1 MQSKG
6 MNYLLI
12 IVIVVLI
19 IGLFYWQTIPAK
31 KPVSKTVVFG
41 SDVLDSSVVKT
52 IKSKKSYGNLP
63 VAVGAGEAGKQDPFS
78 GL

>member
-1 MQSKG
+1 MQSKS

-12 IVIVVLI
+12 IIIAVLI
-19 IGLFYWQTIPAK
+19 IGLFYWQTIPSP
-31 KPVSKTVVFG
+31 KPVSKTVVFKP
-41 SDVLDSSVVKT
+41 DILESSVVKT

-63 VAVGAGEAGKQDPFS
+63 VTVSAGEAGKQDPFS

>member
-12 IVIVVLI
+12 IVMVVLI
-19 IGLFYWQTIPAK
+19 IGFFYWQTIPSP
-31 KPVSKTVVFG
+31 KPVSKTVVFNA
-41 SDVLDSSVVKT
+41 DVLDSNVVKT

-63 VAVGAGEAGKQDPFS
+63 VTVGAGEAGKQDPFS

>member
-1 MQSKG
+1 MQSKS

-12 IVIVVLI
+12 IIIVALI
-19 IGLFYWQTIPAK
+19 IGLFYWQTIPQK

-41 SDVLDSSVVKT
+41 SDVLESSVVKT
-52 IKSKKSYGNLP
+52 IKNKKSYGNLP
-63 VAVGAGEAGKQDPFS
+63 VTVSAGEAGKQDPFS

>member
-19 IGLFYWQTIPAK
+19 IGLFYWQTIPSP
-31 KPVSKTVVFG
+31 KPASKTVVFEP
-41 SDVLDSSVVKT
+41 DVLESSVVKT

-63 VAVGAGEAGKQDPFS
+63 VTVNAGETGKQDPFS